1 MSIDVSSESLITPH
15 EAVALFPKMLAP
27 SARSIRRWI
36 SQGKLDGF
44 LLAGS
49 YVTSREAVYRYL
61 QRLAKGE

>member
-1 MSIDVSSESLITPH
+1 MSIDTSSEKLITPI
-15 EAVALFPKMLAP
+15 EAAALFPQRLAP

-44 LLAGS
+44 LLAGA